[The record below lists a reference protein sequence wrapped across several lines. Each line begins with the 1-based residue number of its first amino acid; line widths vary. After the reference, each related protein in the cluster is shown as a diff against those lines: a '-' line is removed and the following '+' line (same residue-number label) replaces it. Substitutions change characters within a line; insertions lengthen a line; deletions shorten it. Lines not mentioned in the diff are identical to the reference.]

1 MHSIRMRSKVGKN
14 GLLQL
19 QLPQATEGLE
29 LDIILV
35 YEPAPKFAASTK
47 VNPKFY
53 GCIRPVGK
61 QKQCLE
67 QISLFPSVFK
77 KRPNRS
83 SISQPHST

>member
-19 QLPQATEGLE
+19 QLPQATEGSE

-53 GCIRPVGK
+53 GCIDDDTFVRHPQGT
-61 QKQCLE
+61 QLE
-67 QISLFPSVFK
+67 REPIE
-77 KRPNRS
+77 
-83 SISQPHST
+83 

>member
-19 QLPQATEGLE
+19 QLPQATEGSE

-35 YEPAPKFAASTK
+35 YEPAQKFMASNK

-53 GCIRPVGK
+53 GCIDDDTFVRH
-61 QKQCLE
+61 
-67 QISLFPSVFK
+67 
-77 KRPNRS
+77 
-83 SISQPHST
+83 SQGTQSEREPIE